1 MEAQGSLLLPRDF
14 LEEAV
19 LPAVPTC
26 PRGAALTAGSR
37 GQRRGLCHI
46 PVARLL
52 PAASSTGLA
61 YTTVAGPPARCTGPE
76 ARAGRTGLSCQRP
89 PGGAAVEA
97 TCTLRRQPARAAP
110 PNPQGGRGAVGH
122 LRCCTGP
129 AHPRLGAHLSP
140 PRPPGSCPR
149 HQLSGRCG
157 SHAPARRVRQRPK
170 RAQRGAGTRGRRP
183 LGRRTGELSSASAQ
197 RQLLARPRWVSTFRS
212 GRSDGLEAARSW
224 GARRGAG
231 RAPRAAAGASLS
243 KGGANAEPDPA
254 GTQRPPPARAW
265 GDRHRFKIHFLL
277 IFLCIME
284 CLFFAEMR

>member
-1 MEAQGSLLLPRDF
+1 MEAQGSLLPPRDF

-26 PRGAALTAGSR
+26 PRGAVLTTGSR

-46 PVARLL
+46 PAARLL

-76 ARAGRTGLSCQRP
+76 ARAGRTGPSCQRP

-97 TCTLRRQPARAAP
+97 TSALRRQPVRAAP

-129 AHPRLGAHLSP
+129 AHQRIGAHLSP

-157 SHAPARRVRQRPK
+157 SHAPARRVRQRPARDTWQQCPK
-170 RAQRGAGTRGRRP
+170 RARRGAGTRGRRP
-183 LGRRTGELSSASAQ
+183 LGRRRGELSSASAQ
-197 RQLLARPRWVSTFRS
+197 
-212 GRSDGLEAARSW
+212 
-224 GARRGAG
+224 
-231 RAPRAAAGASLS
+231 AAAPGPS
-243 KGGANAEPDPA
+243 KMGFHLQVWE
-254 GTQRPPPARAW
+254 
-265 GDRHRFKIHFLL
+265 
-277 IFLCIME
+277 E
-284 CLFFAEMR
+284 